1 MDADTLFRRFF
12 LPLYPEG
19 ARSDLATLRTVDANS
34 AKNPAIYAH
43 LGDAASR
50 FAVLFPKLVGEGS
63 AALGELDFT
72 DASVHRLSAAITA
85 RLARGDDVAT
95 AVAGGCGFIRAAI
108 AGAPGLGG
116 GTGPVDHFAPTGLPS
131 A

>member
-19 ARSDLATLRTVDANS
+19 ARSDLAAVRTVDANP

-50 FAVLFPKLVGEGS
+50 FAVLFPKLVGEGA

-72 DASVHRLSAAITA
+72 DASFAGADLAGALKQLLVKTHETGGRESAA
-85 RLARGDDVAT
+85 RGE
-95 AVAGGCGFIRAAI
+95 
-108 AGAPGLGG
+108 AGARRQAAGAWVKPG
-116 GTGPVDHFAPTGLPS
+116 PP
-131 A
+131 

>member
-19 ARSDLATLRTVDANS
+19 ARSDLSAVRTVDANP

-50 FAVLFPKLVGEGS
+50 FAVLFPKLVGEGA

-72 DASVHRLSAAITA
+72 DASVHRLSAAISAERRDAWANEGAAGTA
-85 RLARGDDVAT
+85 ESSST
-95 AVAGGCGFIRAAI
+95 TMI
-108 AGAPGLGG
+108 
-116 GTGPVDHFAPTGLPS
+116 TLPAFRS
-131 A
+131 AMASSIVFNWLKAKNFN